1 MTRAN
6 TDNSYPRTSGKLLVA
21 LLMTSFTIATLAS
34 EAVAF
39 PVSPSTLTYTASIQN
54 PTPESQ
60 TITFRKKS
68 MVARPWRASDDAAWM
83 TISPSSGT
91 IAREQDQV
99 TVQVSAVGL
108 AEGTYNGTVSIAIE
122 DKRGRTQVML
132 VPVTFV
138 VTGGTTTP
146 VPSILLNPTSLTFS
160 GTAGGTAP
168 PSKLFSLTNPTGGT
182 LNWSLSE
189 SEAWL
194 GLNVT
199 SGTTTT
205 EIDSISANIST
216 AGLAAGTYT
225 TAITVTASGASNSPQ
240 TLPVT
245 LTLNPPTPTTNGSA
259 TLTWSANMEEDL
271 AGYNVYVGTQ
281 PGVYGPPIPTG
292 LNTTYTVGNLTGGKT
307 YYFSVT
313 AFDNAG
319 NESQHSIEV
328 SKPIL

>member
-1 MTRAN
+1 MTCGN
-6 TDNSYPRTSGKLLVA
+6 IHNSYPKISETLLVV
-21 LLMTSFTIATLAS
+21 LLMTSFTVATLVS

-39 PVSPSTLTYTASIQN
+39 PVSPSTLTYTASTQN
-54 PTPESQ
+54 PTPGPQ
-60 TITFRKKS
+60 TITFSKKS
-68 MVARPWRASDDAAWM
+68 MVARAWKASHDAAWM

-91 IAREQDQV
+91 IAREEDQV

-108 AEGTYNGTVSIAIE
+108 AEGTFNGTVSIGIE
-122 DKRGRTQVML
+122 DKRGKTQVMR

-146 VPSILLNPTSLTFS
+146 VPSILLSPTNLIFS

-182 LNWSLSE
+182 LNWSLTE
-189 SEAWL
+189 SAAWL

-240 TLPVT
+240 ILPVS
-245 LTLNPPTPTTNGSA
+245 LTLSQPTTNGSA
-259 TLTWSANMEEDL
+259 TLTWSANTEEDL

-281 PGVYGPPIPTG
+281 PGVYGSPIPAG
-292 LNTTYTVGNLTGGKT
+292 LNTTYTVGNLTGGRT

-313 AFDNAG
+313 AFDTSG
-319 NESQHSIEV
+319 NESEHSIEV